1 MDDGNLSL
9 YFHETVQVTSP
20 GCGSSSGQLEVLID
34 LVNSRHYIRQLPSW
48 VEVFDVDRH
57 LQFSHLC
64 SRCLVWQEASSPLS
78 QEPLLPPSLKLSTF
92 SQSGSGR
99 KEERS
104 VGQSSKLL
112 PH

>member
-48 VEVFDVDRH
+48 VEVFDVD
-57 LQFSHLC
+57 L
-64 SRCLVWQEASSPLS
+64 
-78 QEPLLPPSLKLSTF
+78 
-92 SQSGSGR
+92 
-99 KEERS
+99 
-104 VGQSSKLL
+104 
-112 PH
+112 